1 MPLAIHV
8 HIVFGNVCNKFH
20 SNILNA
26 NERFLS
32 YGPRLNFLHDDED
45 DEHAA
50 ADDDAKAMTITR
62 LFFLQKTDELINEEP
77 SMYLLLLFCSF
88 QPLS

>member
-1 MPLAIHV
+1 MYQVSFEYL
-8 HIVFGNVCNKFH
+8 
-20 SNILNA
+20 
-26 NERFLS
+26 ERFLS
-32 YGPRLNFLHDDED
+32 YGPRLKFLHDDED

-50 ADDDAKAMTITR
+50 AAADDAKAMTIT
-62 LFFLQKTDELINEEP
+62 LQKTDELINEEP